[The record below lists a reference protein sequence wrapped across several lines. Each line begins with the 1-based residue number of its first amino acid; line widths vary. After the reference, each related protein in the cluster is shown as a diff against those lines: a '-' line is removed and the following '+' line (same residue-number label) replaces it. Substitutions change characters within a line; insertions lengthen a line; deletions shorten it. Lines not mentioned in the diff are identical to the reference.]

1 MESKIFLNFRET
13 KLLPYIKFRRL
24 VISPPFIFLRV
35 SLIFLSLVFLFIF
48 ISRFFNINNL
58 FSVKILNPFFVL
70 AWLYL
75 IFEIY
80 LFNLSLKKPYFKVL
94 TVQNN
99 FSDCFTFSALELIN
113 SSLLDND
120 KVSSFSF
127 LRKISSKILGK
138 FVFEKAGLNLEQ
150 ILKNVKE
157 DSFYDL
163 EQLLSFAFVN
173 AKNEGSNYVSDS
185 NLLYAAFEIDQN
197 LQKAIFDAEIRL
209 SDLQNIIFWYKA
221 AFLEKKSFIENL
233 FVGAG
238 ISEEWSS
245 GYTLTTEKFG
255 SDITQALSKKQIN
268 PFVVGREKEISQM
281 EKILSKSE
289 RSNVILV
296 GPAGVGKSSIVYG
309 FARKSSQG
317 ATLPN
322 LRYFRVL
329 YLDVGA
335 LIAGTQNRG
344 EIEERLKKILVEV
357 QTAGNVILYL
367 DEIQN
372 LAGALIADRP
382 IDLTGLMV
390 DTLSSSHVHVIAS
403 TTPVNFRRYIE
414 PRSSFLEF
422 FEKMD
427 ILELS
432 KDETIRALE
441 KVSLQLEERF
451 PISIT
456 YKAIISAVELSNLYI
471 QGKVLPGKAIDLL
484 EESSADVV
492 NEGKKVLEKEE
503 IEKLITCKT
512 GVPVGKAK
520 NQEGKTLL
528 GLEELLHKS
537 VIGQDEAI
545 KAVSDALRR
554 ARVMVRK
561 KERPIGS
568 FLFLGPTGVGKT
580 QTAKTIAAAYFG
592 SENSMIRLDMSEFSQ
607 SNSSDLLIGSQYGSQ
622 SGQLTEAV
630 KSKPYSLILL
640 DELEKAHRDV
650 LNLFLQVFDDGRL
663 VDAQAAIINFSETII
678 IATSNAGSELIRE
691 SVKKNVALGKLK
703 TELLEFL
710 QKERI
715 FTPEFLNRFDEIIVF
730 KPLTT
735 QELIEVAKIELGEL
749 ENRLQVKDISFEIS
763 PKALAFVANLGYDP
777 VYGARPLRRVIQDTL
792 EAQIAKLILAE
803 KLKRGERVIV
813 DIPNGK
819 TLEFNVKM
827 I

>member
-1 MESKIFLNFRET
+1 MEPKIFLNFKET
-13 KLLPYIKFRRL
+13 KLLPYVKFKRL

-35 SLIFLSLVFLFIF
+35 GLIFLSLVLLFVF
-48 ISRFFNINNL
+48 FSRFFNVNNL

-80 LFNLSLKKPYFKVL
+80 LFNLSSKKPFLKVSN
-94 TVQNN
+94 VQNN

-127 LRKISSKILGK
+127 FRKISAKTLGK

-150 ILKNVKE
+150 ILKNVKK
-157 DSFYDL
+157 DSFYNL

-173 AKNEGSNYVSDS
+173 AKNEGINSVSES

-197 LQKAIFDAEIRL
+197 LQEAIFDAEIRL
-209 SDLQNIIFWYKA
+209 NDLQNIIFWYESA
-221 AFLEKKSFIENL
+221 YLEKKSFAENL

-238 ISEEWSS
+238 IGEEWSS
-245 GYTLTTEKFG
+245 GYTLATEKYG
-255 SDITQALSKKQIN
+255 SDITQALNKKQIS
-268 PFVVGREKEISQM
+268 PFVVGREREISQM

-296 GPAGVGKSSIVYG
+296 GQAGVGKSSIVYG
-309 FARKSSQG
+309 LARKSSQG

-344 EIEERLKKILVEV
+344 EIEERLKKVLVEI
-357 QTAGNVILYL
+357 QSAGNVILYL

-372 LAGALIADRP
+372 LAGAQIADRP
-382 IDLTGLMV
+382 IDLTGLMI
-390 DTLSSSHVHVIAS
+390 DTLSSSRVHVIAA

-414 PRSSFLEF
+414 PRPSFLEF

-427 ILELS
+427 VLELS
-432 KDETIRALE
+432 KDQTIRVLE
-441 KVSLQLEERF
+441 KVSSQLEEKF

-456 YKAIISAVELSNLYI
+456 YEAIVSAVELSNLYI

-484 EESSADVV
+484 EESCTDCV
-492 NEGKKVLEKEE
+492 NEGRKVLEKED
-503 IEKLITCKT
+503 IEKLITRKT
-512 GVPVGKAK
+512 GVPVGKTK
-520 NQEGKTLL
+520 KEEEKILL
-528 GLEELLHKS
+528 GLEELLHKR
-537 VIGQDEAI
+537 VVGQDEAI
-545 KAVSDALRR
+545 NAVSDALRR

-592 SENSMIRLDMSEFSQ
+592 SENSMVRLDMSEFSQ
-607 SNSSDLLIGSQYGSQ
+607 SNSSDLLIGSSDGTQA
-622 SGQLTEAV
+622 GQLTEGV
-630 KSKPYSLILL
+630 RSKPYSLILL

-650 LNLFLQVFDDGRL
+650 LNLFLQVFDEGRL
-663 VDAQAAIINFSETII
+663 VNAQGTVINFSETII

-691 SVKKNVALGKLK
+691 SVKKNIAIGKLK
-703 TELLEFL
+703 IELLDFL

-715 FTPEFLNRFDEIIVF
+715 FTPEFLNRFDEIVVY

-735 QELIEVAKIELGEL
+735 QELLEVAKIELEEL
-749 ENRLQVKDISFEIS
+749 EKRLQVKDINFEVS

-792 EAQIAKLILAE
+792 EAQIAKLILTE
-803 KLKRGERVIV
+803 KLKRGEKVIV
-813 DIPNGK
+813 DISDGK
-819 TLEFNVKM
+819 TLEYNVK
-827 I
+827 II